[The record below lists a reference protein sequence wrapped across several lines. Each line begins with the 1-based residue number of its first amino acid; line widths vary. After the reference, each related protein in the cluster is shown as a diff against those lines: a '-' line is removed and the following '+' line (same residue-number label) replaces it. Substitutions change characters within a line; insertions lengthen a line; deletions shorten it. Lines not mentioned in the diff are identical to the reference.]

1 MWYLVVGESDGGVE
15 HCPQDALRAGRGGE
29 GALVPEEVIDVLGE
43 HGAHV
48 DVRDVHS
55 LTWEERWALL

>member
-1 MWYLVVGESDGGVE
+1 MGESDGGVE
-15 HCPQDALRAGRGGE
+15 HCPQDALVAGRRGE
-29 GALVPEEVIDVLGE
+29 GALVPEEVVDVLRE

-55 LTWEERWALL
+55 LTWEGRGTLL